1 MTGIPSPIDSAL
13 RTTGSSSRGVGRLFF
28 FYNSYRLT
36 LAACLLAL
44 LILPGGEDFIT
55 GFNRLWFAIG
65 AGLML
70 VSAVPLTRRLGGRIQ
85 QSETGLFA
93 LLISDIIAITVLVSA
108 TGGLLS
114 GFSVLFIIAVAAGGF
129 LLHSRS
135 LATLVAAIAVLAVL
149 TDAAWLV
156 ERQEADI
163 GLLLPAGL
171 LGSLL
176 FVVSLL
182 VQATAQRLAL
192 VEAQAQ
198 QAATEVEAL
207 ELLNEQIV
215 AHMHTGIL
223 RIDDR
228 GLVEAVNDSALK
240 LLQLKPRTQYAL
252 GEISPDLENQYA
264 EWRSGLRNKPEP
276 FRLTV
281 NSPAVIASFAGIN
294 PAKSSDTLIFVED
307 YTPVTQFAQ
316 SLKLDSL
323 SKLTAS
329 IAHEIRNPLSAISH
343 AAQLLNES
351 DTVQQAD
358 RLLCDILVSNSVRV
372 SDIIDNVTEVSRRQA
387 PHPTQL
393 LLQHWMT
400 DCITEYKGL
409 RAEPCS
415 IAING
420 MVKDVGVIFDPS
432 HLKRVLTNLFDNG
445 LRHSEADS
453 GRAELRVDVAVDR
466 VNRQVLVDIVDYG
479 NGVAESQ
486 LGRLFEPFF
495 TTSRQGSGLGLYLC
509 KELCEI
515 NGADL
520 FYQRT
525 STGESAFRLSL
536 KLNEDFR

>member
-1 MTGIPSPIDSAL
+1 MTGIQTPMDSFLGAV
-13 RTTGSSSRGVGRLFF
+13 TPNSRGVGRLFF
-28 FYNSYRLT
+28 FYNSYRVT
-36 LAACLLAL
+36 LGACLLAL
-44 LILPGGEDFIT
+44 LILPGGKDFIT
-55 GFNRLWFAIG
+55 GFDRLWFGVG
-65 AGLML
+65 ASLML
-70 VSAVPLTRRLGGRIQ
+70 VSIAPLTRRLGERIH
-85 QSETGLFA
+85 QSEASLFA
-93 LLISDIIAITVLVSA
+93 LLITDILAITVLLSA

-114 GFSVLFIIAVAAGGF
+114 GFAVLFIITVAAGSF

-135 LATLVAAIAVLAVL
+135 LATLVAAIATFAVL
-149 TDAAWLV
+149 TNAAWLV
-156 ERQEADI
+156 ERQEADV

-176 FVVSLL
+176 FFVSLL
-182 VQATAQRLAL
+182 VQETAKRLAF
-192 VEAQAQ
+192 VETQAQ
-198 QAATEVEAL
+198 LAATEVEAL
-207 ELLNEQIV
+207 EQLNEQIV
-215 AHMHTGIL
+215 AHMQTGIL

-228 GLVEAVNDSALK
+228 GFVEAVNDSALK
-240 LLQLKPRTQYAL
+240 LLQLKPRNQYTL
-252 GEISPDLENQYA
+252 GEISVDLEHQYA
-264 EWRSGLRNKPEP
+264 EWRSGLRKKPEP
-276 FRLTV
+276 FRRTV
-281 NSPAVIASFAGIN
+281 NSPAVIASFAGVN
-294 PAKSSDTLIFVED
+294 TTKSADTLIFVED
-307 YTPVTQFAQ
+307 YTPFTQFAQ

-343 AAQLLNES
+343 AAQLLGES

-393 LLQHWMT
+393 LLQHWT
-400 DCITEYKGL
+400 TECITEYKGL

-415 IAING
+415 ISINSR
-420 MVKDVGVIFDPS
+420 VKDVGVIFDPS

-453 GRAELRVDVAVDR
+453 QRAELRIDVEVDP
-466 VNRQVLVDIVDYG
+466 VNRQVLMDVVDYG

-536 KLNEDFR
+536 KLDEDFR